1 MKLDQ
6 LIHPKAI
13 VPALAATDRDGVIR
27 ELVHAAAAAGVVG
40 EGATDTLVSEII
52 ARETK
57 GSTGFGKNVAVPHTK
72 RPEVPELVAALG
84 LSKTGIDFKALDR
97 QPVYIVVLVL
107 SPEGQSKA
115 HIAAMDVIF
124 TNLQH
129 DRFRNAL
136 RQAGSTEDIQKVL
149 ATAQERS

>member
-1 MKLDQ
+1 MRLDE
-6 LIHPKAI
+6 LIHPDAVI
-13 VPALAATDRDGVIR
+13 PELASSDRDGVIR
-27 ELVHAAAAAGVVG
+27 ELVNTAARAGLVG
-40 EGATDTLVSEII
+40 EGVCDTLVTEII

-72 RPEVPELVAALG
+72 RPEVEKLAAAMG
-84 LSKTGIDFKALDR
+84 ISKTGIDFKALDR

-107 SPEGQSKA
+107 SPADQSRS

-124 TNLQH
+124 TNLQQ

-136 RQAGSTEDIQKVL
+136 RTASGKQQILDVL